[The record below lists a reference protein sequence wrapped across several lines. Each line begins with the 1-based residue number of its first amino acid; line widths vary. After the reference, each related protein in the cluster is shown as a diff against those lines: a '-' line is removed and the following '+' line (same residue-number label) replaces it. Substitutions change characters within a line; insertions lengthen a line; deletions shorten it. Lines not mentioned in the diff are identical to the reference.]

1 MNPSHISEQNEE
13 DSYRPADSIGYSP
26 AKNNKHLDS
35 LGLEENEEEYIEQAH
50 KT

>member
-26 AKNNKHLDS
+26 NRNTQRLDS
-35 LGLEENEEEYIEQAH
+35 LGPEHCDNVYVE
-50 KT
+50 